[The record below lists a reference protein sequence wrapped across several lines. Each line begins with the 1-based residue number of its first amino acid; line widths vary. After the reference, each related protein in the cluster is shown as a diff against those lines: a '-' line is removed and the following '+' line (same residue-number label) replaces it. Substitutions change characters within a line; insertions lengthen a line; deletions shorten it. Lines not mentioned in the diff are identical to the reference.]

1 MTKTKDIVSKLDEF
15 EGPLDLLLHL
25 ISKNK
30 LSIVDVALAKITDQY
45 FEYINTW
52 QEENIDFSSEFLVI
66 ASELLYIKSKFLL
79 PKHDEEEGN
88 TEDPEKDLL
97 MRLKEYKLFKK
108 TAEKIKDR
116 QFESKYIFF
125 RLAEPIKFKA
135 KPMKEM
141 PKDKLLTSLFNLAER
156 KALMLPPS
164 KENLKDVVV
173 KKPTSIF
180 AKVKDILRTIKKKTK
195 LKYKEIFK
203 GTKSD
208 RVASFLALLE
218 LIKLSRVKFD
228 GEGEDITIS
237 GVKR

>member
-1 MTKTKDIVSKLDEF
+1 MTKTKDIVFKLDEF

-30 LSIVDVALAKITDQY
+30 LSIVDVSLAKITDQY
-45 FEYINTW
+45 FEYINSW
-52 QEENIDFSSEFLVI
+52 QEENIDFSSEFLVV

-79 PKHDEEEGN
+79 PKHEEENENGDD
-88 TEDPEKDLL
+88 TEKDLL
-97 MRLKEYKLFKK
+97 QRLKEYKLFKK

-141 PKDKLLTSLFNLAER
+141 PKEKLLTSLFNLAER
-156 KALMLPPS
+156 KALMLPPG
-164 KENLKDVVV
+164 KENLKDVMV
-173 KKPTSIF
+173 KKPASIF
-180 AKVKDILRTIKKKTK
+180 SKVKDILKSIKRKTK
-195 LKYKEIFK
+195 LKYKEIFR
-203 GTKSD
+203 GTKSE

-218 LIKLSRVKFD
+218 LIKLSRVKFE
-228 GEGEDITIS
+228 GEGDDITIS
-237 GVKR
+237 DVKR

>member
-1 MTKTKDIVSKLDEF
+1 MKTKDIVFKFDEF

-30 LSIVDVALAKITDQY
+30 LSIVDVSLAKITDQY
-45 FEYINTW
+45 FEYINSW
-52 QEENIDFSSEFLVI
+52 QEENIDFSSEFLVV

-79 PKHDEEEGN
+79 PKHDEEEGSADDN
-88 TEDPEKDLL
+88 EKDLL
-97 MRLKEYKLFKK
+97 QRLKEYKLFKK

-141 PKDKLLTSLFNLAER
+141 PKEKLVTSLFGLAER
-156 KALMLPPS
+156 KALMLPPG
-164 KENLKDVVV
+164 KENLKDVMV
-173 KKPTSIF
+173 KKPASIF
-180 AKVKDILRTIKKKTK
+180 AKVKDILKSIKRKTR
-195 LKYKEIFK
+195 LKYKEIFR

-218 LIKLSRVKFD
+218 LIKLSRVKFE
-228 GEGEDITIS
+228 GEGEDITITD
-237 GVKR
+237 VKR